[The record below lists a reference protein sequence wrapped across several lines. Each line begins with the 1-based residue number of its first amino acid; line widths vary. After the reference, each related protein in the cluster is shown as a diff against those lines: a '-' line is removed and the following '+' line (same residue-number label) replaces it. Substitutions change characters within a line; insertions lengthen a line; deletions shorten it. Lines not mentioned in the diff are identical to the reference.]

1 MSEHQE
7 RADELESELEDMEE
21 RSERLEDEIDDTR
34 QDWESKKADPSV
46 PGAPPDED
54 DVSGPQ
60 PETDYPGK
68 GPAD

>member
-46 PGAPPDED
+46 PGAPPDDSED
-54 DVSGPQ
+54 
-60 PETDYPGK
+60 
-68 GPAD
+68 